1 MRYNIKQKIEMLQ
14 NVIKNKYK
22 WNIRMKK
29 CKNIEKIPSV
39 EKKLSYKTNLHK
51 KLWKVLKNL
60 EKSDKK
66 GYNSK

>member
-29 CKNIEKIPSV
+29 CKNIEKIVSV
-39 EKKLSYKTNLHK
+39 KENLPNETNLHK